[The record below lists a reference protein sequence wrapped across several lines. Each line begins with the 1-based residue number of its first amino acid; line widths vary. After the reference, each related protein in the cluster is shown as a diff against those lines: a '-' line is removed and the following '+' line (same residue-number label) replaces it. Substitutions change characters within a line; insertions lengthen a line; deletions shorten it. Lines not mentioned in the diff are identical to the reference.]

1 MKLKVGMVLE
11 LIKDLDCGVKIIDK
25 GEKFEVNKI
34 NDNGQIVLRNNVIGI
49 GVFNELEIEEYFKEY
64 IKKIKQDNDVQRVIY
79 SNNVTVVILK
89 SGIKGI
95 SKCLEGDVYSEEVG
109 YRVAY
114 LKAKIKEMNKE
125 LKKY

>member
-11 LIKDLDCGVKIIDK
+11 LTKDLDCGVKIIDK

-34 NDNGQIVLRNNVIGI
+34 NDNGQIVLRNNIIGI

-64 IKKIKQDNDVQRVIY
+64 IKEVKQDNDVQRVIY

-95 SKCLEGDVYSEEVG
+95 SKCLEGDVYNEEVG

>member
-11 LIKDLDCGVKIIDK
+11 LTKDLDCGVKIIDK

-64 IKKIKQDNDVQRVIY
+64 IKEVKQDNDVQRVIY
-79 SNNVTVVILK
+79 SNSVTVVILK

-95 SKCLEGDVYSEEVG
+95 SKCLEGDVYNEEVG

-114 LKAKIKEMNKE
+114 LKAKIKEMKKE

>member
-11 LIKDLDCGVKIIDK
+11 LTKDLDCGVKIIDK

-49 GVFNELEIEEYFKEY
+49 GVFNKLEIEEYFKEY
-64 IKKIKQDNDVQRVIY
+64 IKEVKQDNDVQRVIY

-95 SKCLEGDVYSEEVG
+95 SKCLEGDVYNEEVG

>member
-11 LIKDLDCGVKIIDK
+11 LTKDLDCGVKIIDK

-64 IKKIKQDNDVQRVIY
+64 IKEIKQDNDVQRVIY

-89 SGIKGI
+89 SGVKGI
-95 SKCLEGDVYSEEVG
+95 SKCLEGDVYNEEVG

-114 LKAKIKEMNKE
+114 LKAKIKEMSKE

>member
-11 LIKDLDCGVKIIDK
+11 LTKDLDCGVKIIDK

-64 IKKIKQDNDVQRVIY
+64 IKEVKQDNDVQRVIY

-95 SKCLEGDVYSEEVG
+95 SKCLEGDVYNEEVG

>member
-11 LIKDLDCGVKIIDK
+11 LTKDLDCGVKIIDK

-49 GVFNELEIEEYFKEY
+49 GVFNKLEIEEYFKEY
-64 IKKIKQDNDVQRVIY
+64 IKEVKQDNDVQRVIY
-79 SNNVTVVILK
+79 SNNLTVVILK

-95 SKCLEGDVYSEEVG
+95 SKCLEGDVYNEEVG

>member
-11 LIKDLDCGVKIIDK
+11 LTKDLDCGVKIIDK

-49 GVFNELEIEEYFKEY
+49 GVFNETEIEEYFKEY
-64 IKKIKQDNDVQRVIY
+64 IKEVKQDNDVQRVIY

-95 SKCLEGDVYSEEVG
+95 SKCLEGDVYNEEVG

-125 LKKY
+125 LRKY